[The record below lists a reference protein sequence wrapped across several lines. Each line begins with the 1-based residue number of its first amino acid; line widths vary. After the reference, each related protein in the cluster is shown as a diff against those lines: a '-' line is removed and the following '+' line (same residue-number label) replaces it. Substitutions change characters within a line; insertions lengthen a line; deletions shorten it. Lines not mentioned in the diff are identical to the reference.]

1 MSNQWHYSQEGAQY
15 GPVDESEI
23 VRLIQDGELAPGT
36 PVCKEGHFSVEAG
49 CWVGAPGWLPA
60 RNHACFQ
67 VEIFP
72 KKKHSPKDNRNRPDL
87 SIDPDFEAELLKAAE
102 STVNTA
108 ASTSGGG
115 TSQPHNKTVVQ
126 SKATTTIAPLKTVFA
141 NIWLYYRGWS
151 FRIKTVL
158 WCCVGGAVV
167 LGGWFLFDDYA
178 RKSRYEDRRNNLE
191 RIENEVIEL
200 AKNATTFDG
209 YVSND
214 SYVKRQMKGTR
225 GVLIIDGW
233 RSHRSSKAY
242 SYLDHWPRRKLP
254 DVYVVEFSYNLDGVN
269 RAWPLEVI
277 YSQRIIRKIMGDSAL
292 MEKYGYHYITP
303 KK

>member
-15 GPVDESEI
+15 GSVDESEI
-23 VRLIQDGELAPGT
+23 VRLIQEGELPPSA
-36 PVCKEGHFSVEAG
+36 PVCKDGSMD
-49 CWVGAPGWLPA
+49 WQPA

-67 VEIFP
+67 VEVYP
-72 KKKHSPKDNRNRPDL
+72 KKKQKFQRQKKRPDL

-108 ASTSGGG
+108 AATSGGG

-126 SKATTTIAPLKTVFA
+126 SKATTTIAPPKTIFA
-141 NIWLYYRGWS
+141 RIWSYYCGWS

-178 RKSRYEDRRNNLE
+178 RKSRHEDRRNNLE

-200 AKNATTFDG
+200 AKNADTLSSWN
-209 YVSND
+209 SND
-214 SYVKRQMKGTR
+214 SYVKAQMKGMR
-225 GVLIIDGW
+225 GVLKIDGW
-233 RSHRSSKAY
+233 SARNAPGESRRYTYIYSRS
-242 SYLDHWPRRKLP
+242 PQPLP
-254 DVYVVEFSYNLDGVN
+254 DVYEVRFSYTLDGVD
-269 RAWPLEVI
+269 RSWPLEVI
-277 YSQRIIRKIMGDSAL
+277 YSQKIVRNILGDEAL
-292 MEKYGYHYITP
+292 CEKYGWKYSDS